1 MLEVKNLTVNYN
13 STQAVRGI
21 DFHID
26 EGEIVC
32 LIGANGAGKT
42 STLLAVSGL
51 TDYDADAVTFNGT
64 DLQGIPAHMIVS
76 LGLSHVPEGRAVF
89 PYLSVEENLLVGKAS
104 GKKLSKAEIQR
115 RLEEQYQ
122 MFPRLKE
129 RRSQVGGTLSGGEQ
143 QMLAIARGLMSEPSL
158 LMLDEPTL
166 GLAPILIDEIFEMI
180 LKIRD
185 NGKTVLLIE
194 QNANMALSV
203 CDRGYVLER
212 GEVVLHDTGR
222 NLLNDA
228 TVQKAYL
235 GI

>member
-1 MLEVKNLTVNYN
+1 MLEVKNLSVNYN

-26 EGEIVC
+26 QGEIVC

-51 TDYDADAVTFNGT
+51 TDYAADDVKFNGT
-64 DLQGIPAHMIVS
+64 DLQGIPAHKLVS

-104 GKKLSKAEIQR
+104 GKKLSKDEVQR

-129 RRSQVGGTLSGGEQ
+129 RRGQMGGTLSGGEQ
-143 QMLAIARGLMSEPSL
+143 QMLAIARGLMSEPAL

-185 NGKTVLLIE
+185 KGKTVLLIE

-222 NLLNDA
+222 NLLNDT